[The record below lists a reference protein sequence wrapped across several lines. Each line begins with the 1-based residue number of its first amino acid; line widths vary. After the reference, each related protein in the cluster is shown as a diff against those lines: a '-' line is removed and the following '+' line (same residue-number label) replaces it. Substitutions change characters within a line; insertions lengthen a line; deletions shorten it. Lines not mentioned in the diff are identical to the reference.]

1 MSLSVDIEKSLGDFR
16 LRVAFETSGALLAL
30 LGASGSGKSVTLRCI
45 AGLLRPDRGRIL
57 LNGRVLFDSE
67 RNIDLPPQKR
77 RVGYLFQRCALIPQR
92 SVLENVELG
101 LHAKPRAERRAAAL
115 ALLERFRLTAL
126 ADALPATLSGG
137 EAQRCALART
147 LAAEPEA
154 LLLDEPFS
162 ALDEYLKWEL
172 ELELAQTLEGYGGDA
187 ILVTHSR
194 DEVCRLAAAVCVL
207 SGGRS
212 EPVRSAAEMMRAPG
226 TLAAA
231 LLSGCKNLSPVR
243 VLPDGSLLCE
253 AWGWRLPALP
263 TPPGL
268 SHAGVR
274 AHSLRPGPGPISLA
288 CTVDRVIDNVFSLIL
303 MLRTPGPGLLRME
316 LEKPWT
322 PPEPGAA
329 LTVHTS
335 ADEIL
340 LLTGGASP

>member
-1 MSLSVDIEKSLGDFR
+1 MSLSVNIEKKLGDFQ
-16 LRVAFETSGALLAL
+16 LRVEFETAGALLAL

-67 RNIDLPPQKR
+67 QNIDLPPQKR
-77 RVGYLFQRCALIPQR
+77 RVGYLFQGCALIPQR
-92 SVLENVELG
+92 TVLQNVELG
-101 LHAKPRAERRAAAL
+101 LHAKPKAERRAAAL

-126 ADALPATLSGG
+126 ADAMPATLSGG

-172 ELELAQTLEGYGGDA
+172 ELELAQTLESYGGDA
-187 ILVTHSR
+187 VLVTHSR
-194 DEVCRLAAAVCVL
+194 DEVCRLADAVCVL
-207 SGGRS
+207 TDGRS
-212 EPVRSAAEMMRAPG
+212 EPVRSAAEMMTAPG

-243 VLPDGSLLCE
+243 VLPDGSLRCE
-253 AWGWRLPALP
+253 AWGWRLPAMP
-263 TPPGL
+263 VPPGL
-268 SHAGVR
+268 THVGIR

-288 CTVDRVIDNVFSLIL
+288 CTVDRVIDNVFSCIV
-303 MLRTPGPGLLRME
+303 MLRTPGPEPLRME
-316 LEKPWT
+316 CDKET
-322 PPEPGAA
+322 PVPRVGDPV
-329 LTVHTS
+329 TVHVAS
-335 ADEIL
+335 EELL
-340 LLTGGASP
+340 LLTE

>member
-45 AGLLRPDRGRIL
+45 AGLMTPDRGRIL

-67 RNIDLPPQKR
+67 QNIDLPPQKR
-77 RVGYLFQRCALIPQR
+77 RVGYLFQSCALIPQR

-194 DEVCRLAAAVCVL
+194 DEVCRLADAVCVL

-263 TPPGL
+263 VPAGL

-274 AHSLRPGPGPISLA
+274 AHSLGLGPGPLSLD
-288 CTVDRVIDNVFSLIL
+288 CTLDRIIDNVFSYIL
-303 MLRTPGPGLLRME
+303 MLGTPGGGQLRLECDKQKPLPTPGS
-316 LEKPWT
+316 PVQ
-322 PPEPGAA
+322 
-329 LTVHTS
+329 VHT
-335 ADEIL
+335 DTKEIL
-340 LLTGGASP
+340 LLTK